1 MKKIIVF
8 LVLCL
13 IIVISVFV
21 MYSNYKASNNN
32 IKKNNLE
39 FEYYYEKE
47 IQGIDIATIINK
59 AIDNNI
65 KYNVLK
71 DDKGKYIENDETSIK
86 IQIYILDNDKTYDME
101 TIYGGGI
108 NNFVSNYSAI
118 KFRCTKI
125 EYHKKTNRV
134 KTIYIEQISE

>member
-1 MKKIIVF
+1 M
-8 LVLCL
+8 
-13 IIVISVFV
+13 
-21 MYSNYKASNNN
+21 
-32 IKKNNLE
+32 E

-86 IQIYILDNDKTYDME
+86 VQIYILDNDKTYDME

-108 NNFVSNYSAI
+108 NNFVANYSAI
-118 KFRCTKI
+118 KFKCTKI